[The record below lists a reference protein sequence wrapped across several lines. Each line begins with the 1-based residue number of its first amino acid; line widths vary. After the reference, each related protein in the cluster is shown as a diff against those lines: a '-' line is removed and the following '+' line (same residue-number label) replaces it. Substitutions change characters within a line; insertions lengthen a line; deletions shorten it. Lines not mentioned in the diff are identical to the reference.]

1 MICSTVKP
9 VSVLNLSKGVVI
21 MRKLIIAIIVLF
33 VLDYLKFDFAY
44 GQYSSFILLM
54 LYIVEGLI
62 LTLILIL
69 GVCTVFGKNGG
80 KRSVLLLAVSVLL
93 ISVVYVLPYT
103 TVYTKADI
111 TLHEKT
117 RKEVFAMVESGKLDS
132 HRINEDTYTLPVKY
146 RLTSHNSGVRFNADK
161 KEILFYIRC
170 GFFKTRAVIYSPN
183 DNFSSKD
190 FRLTAD
196 IDKIKKKWYSAEF

>member
-1 MICSTVKP
+1 MICSAVKS

-54 LYIVEGLI
+54 LYIAEGLI

-69 GVCTVFGKNGG
+69 GVCTVFRKNGG

-93 ISVVYVLPYT
+93 ISLFYVLPYT

-117 RKEVFAMVESGKLDS
+117 RNEVFTMFEYGKLDS
-132 HRINEDTYTLPVKY
+132 CRINEDIYTLPIKY
-146 RLTSHNSGVRFNADK
+146 RLTSHNSRVRFNADK

-190 FRLTAD
+190 FRLNAG
-196 IDKIKKKWYSAEF
+196 IDKIKKHWYTAEF

>member
-1 MICSTVKP
+1 M
-9 VSVLNLSKGVVI
+9 LHLSKGAVI
-21 MRKLIIAIIVLF
+21 MRKPIIAIIVLF

-69 GVCTVFGKNGG
+69 GVCTVFGKKGG
-80 KRSVLLLAVSVLL
+80 KRSVLLSAIFVLM
-93 ISVVYVLPYT
+93 IFVVYVLPYT
-103 TVYTKADI
+103 IVYTKANI

-117 RKEVFAMVESGKLDS
+117 RKEVFTMVESGKLDS
-132 HRINEDTYTLPVKY
+132 HRINEDIYTLPVKY
-146 RLTSHNSGVRFNADK
+146 RLTSHNSRVRFNADK

-190 FRLTAD
+190 FRLNAG
-196 IDKIKKKWYSAEF
+196 IDKIKKHWYTVEF